1 MLGYDEIMS
10 IENPEIFV
18 QTTSVGMGNDV
29 DGTPVKN
36 AEFFN
41 NVKIVVDIIYTPW
54 ETRLMKDASAHGAVA
69 VNGFDMLFY
78 QGLASFEIWNDIRV
92 DKELAVKLKNQ
103 LTDFYC
109 GR

>member
-1 MLGYDEIMS
+1 
-10 IENPEIFV
+10 
-18 QTTSVGMGNDV
+18 
-29 DGTPVKN
+29 
-36 AEFFN
+36 
-41 NVKIVVDIIYTPW
+41 
-54 ETRLMKDASAHGAVA
+54 MKDASAHGAVA